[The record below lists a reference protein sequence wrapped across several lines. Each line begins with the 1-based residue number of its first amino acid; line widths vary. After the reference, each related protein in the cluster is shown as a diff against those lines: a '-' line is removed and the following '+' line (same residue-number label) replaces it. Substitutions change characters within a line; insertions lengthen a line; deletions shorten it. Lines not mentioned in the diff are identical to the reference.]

1 MEQSVV
7 HVKKCSKKYL
17 EKKSETN
24 FKALDDVSF
33 DIYPG
38 EFVGIMGFRSWE
50 DDSIKRRIHT

>member
-7 HVKKCSKKYL
+7 HVKNVQKIFG
-17 EKKSETN
+17 KKSETN

-38 EFVGIMGFRSWE
+38 GICWNHGLQE
-50 DDSIKRRIHT
+50 LGRRLY